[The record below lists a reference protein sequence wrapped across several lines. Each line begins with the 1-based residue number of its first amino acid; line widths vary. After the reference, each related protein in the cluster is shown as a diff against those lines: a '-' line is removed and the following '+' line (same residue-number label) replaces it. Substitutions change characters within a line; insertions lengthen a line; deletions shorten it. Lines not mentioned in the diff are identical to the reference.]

1 MKKNIILGFLTTL
14 VLSVILIGCGGNE
27 EAEDSDVNT
36 LRIAAVHPENHPQTQ
51 AVFDYADKVTE
62 DTDGVLEFDVYPAN
76 QLGDYETVY
85 NEISEGTIDMALITI
100 PSERNSNLEILSFPY
115 LVDSYEEAE
124 ILFSAED
131 GYVFNIVDEMVKDE
145 GVQLLGLRPMGFGG
159 VGATKEIENA
169 AEPGADKNIIARI
182 PQMNTWREY
191 ATEIGFNTNSL
202 PFSEIFSSL
211 QTGVVDAT
219 LGSPASSNYDNFRD
233 VITDYYQYQNSLEST
248 GLIINQDLFE
258 SFPEEVQNVL
268 TERGKEFTT
277 QGIEMAE
284 EIDNDYMNMLEEE
297 GITVHRFTDEEISK
311 MAEFTRN
318 NVWPKIDDVE
328 QEYLDQIIEAL
339 E

>member
-1 MKKNIILGFLTTL
+1 
-14 VLSVILIGCGGNE
+14 
-27 EAEDSDVNT
+27 
-36 LRIAAVHPENHPQTQ
+36 
-51 AVFDYADKVTE
+51 
-62 DTDGVLEFDVYPAN
+62 
-76 QLGDYETVY
+76 
-85 NEISEGTIDMALITI
+85 
-100 PSERNSNLEILSFPY
+100 
-115 LVDSYEEAE
+115 
-124 ILFSAED
+124 
-131 GYVFNIVDEMVKDE
+131 
-145 GVQLLGLRPMGFGG
+145 
-159 VGATKEIENA
+159 
-169 AEPGADKNIIARI
+169 
-182 PQMNTWREY
+182 
-191 ATEIGFNTNSL
+191 L
-202 PFSEIFSSL
+202 PFREIFSSL

-311 MAEFTRN
+311 MAEFTRE

-328 QEYLDQIIEAL
+328 QDYLDRIIEEL